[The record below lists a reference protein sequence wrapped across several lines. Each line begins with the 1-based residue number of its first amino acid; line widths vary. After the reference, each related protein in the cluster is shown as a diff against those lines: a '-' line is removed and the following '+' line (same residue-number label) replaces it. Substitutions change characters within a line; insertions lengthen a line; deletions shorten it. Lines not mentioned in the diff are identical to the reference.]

1 MMDWTKY
8 IPLVLIALMTLLQLY
23 IRFSAR
29 FMKGKPLPQLQGVVD
44 DSMLQRDKLVLYFS
58 SAYCQPC
65 KEMAPMIERLS
76 DELGNV
82 VKLDALEHGELAT
95 SLHARGAPAFV
106 FIEAGRIAGVH
117 LGALT
122 EPRLRAHLI

>member
-1 MMDWTKY
+1 MGWTKY
-8 IPLVLIALMTLLQLY
+8 IPLVLIALLTLLQLY

-29 FMKGKPLPQLQGVVD
+29 FMRGKPLPELGGVV
-44 DSMLQRDKLVLYFS
+44 SEEQLKRDKLVLYFS

-65 KEMAPMIERLS
+65 KEMAPMIERLAAKS
-76 DELGNV
+76 GNL

-95 SLHARGAPAFV
+95 RLHARGAPAFV
-106 FIEAGRIAGVH
+106 FIEMGKVTGVH

-122 EPRLRAHLI
+122 EARLRTHLG

>member
-1 MMDWTKY
+1 MEWSKY
-8 IPLVLIALMTLLQLY
+8 IPLVLIAMMTLLQIY

-29 FMKGKPLPQLQGVVD
+29 FMKGKALPQLQGVVD
-44 DSMLQRDKLVLYFS
+44 DTLLQRDKLVLYFS
-58 SAYCQPC
+58 SEYCQPC
-65 KEMAPMIERLS
+65 KEMAPMIERLNG
-76 DELGNV
+76 ELGNL

-106 FIEAGRIAGVH
+106 FVEQGKVAGVH

-122 EPRLRAHLI
+122 EARLRTHME